1 MKDGERKP
9 GRGAV
14 VLRINARRKG
24 AKPGEEPADAR
35 AILAR
40 AGLSEAAL
48 TPAVKRTLGALAT
61 SRGSR
66 RELNAALSRIGAL
79 ERLVGEDQP
88 VPVRSRRAFLREL
101 ARMAAFA
108 DRYGMPASLVYF
120 DIEGMKQINDRHG
133 HEAGDAVLEEISRLL
148 VEHVRMSDMVGRLGG
163 DEFGVL
169 LMRTEA
175 PLAERKAQELAA
187 AVEKHPIAWQ
197 GRNLNVG
204 IAFGIYAVIGKES
217 ASDMLG
223 AAALALRSRKSGPQ
237 ATS

>member
-14 VLRINARRKG
+14 VLHLNARRKG
-24 AKPGEEPADAR
+24 AKQGEEPADPR

-40 AGLSEAAL
+40 AGLNEAAL

-120 DIEGMKQINDRHG
+120 DVEGMKRINGRHG

-163 DEFGVL
+163 DKFGVL
-169 LMRTEA
+169 LMRTDA
-175 PLAERKAQELAA
+175 SLAERKAQELAA
-187 AVEKHPIAWQ
+187 AIAKQSIAWQ
-197 GRNLNVG
+197 GKSLSVG
-204 IAFGIYAVIGKES
+204 VAFGIYAVIGKES

-223 AAALALRSRKSGPQ
+223 AAARALRGRKSGPE

>member
-1 MKDGERKP
+1 MKDGERKS
-9 GRGAV
+9 RRDAV
-14 VLRINARRKG
+14 VLHLNARRKG

-40 AGLSEAAL
+40 AGLSEEAL
-48 TPAVKRTLGALAT
+48 TPAAKRTLGALAT

-120 DIEGMKQINDRHG
+120 DVEDMKRINDW
-133 HEAGDAVLEEISRLL
+133 
-148 VEHVRMSDMVGRLGG
+148 
-163 DEFGVL
+163 
-169 LMRTEA
+169 
-175 PLAERKAQELAA
+175 P
-187 AVEKHPIAWQ
+187 
-197 GRNLNVG
+197 
-204 IAFGIYAVIGKES
+204 
-217 ASDMLG
+217 
-223 AAALALRSRKSGPQ
+223 
-237 ATS
+237 

>member
-1 MKDGERKP
+1 MKDGERKT

-14 VLRINARRKG
+14 VLHLNARRKG
-24 AKPGEEPADAR
+24 AKPGEAPADAR

-48 TPAVKRTLGALAT
+48 TPAVKRTLGALAA

-88 VPVRSRRAFLREL
+88 VPIRSRRAFLREL
-101 ARMAAFA
+101 ARMVAFA
-108 DRYGMPASLVYF
+108 ERYGMPASLVCF
-120 DIEGMKQINDRHG
+120 DVEGMKGINDRHG
-133 HEAGDAVLEEISRLL
+133 HEAGDAVLDEIGRLL

-175 PLAERKAQELAA
+175 PHAERKAKELAA
-187 AVEKHPIAWQ
+187 AVAKQPIAWQ
-197 GRNLNVG
+197 GERLSVGVTFG
-204 IAFGIYAVIGKES
+204 IAAVTGKDS
-217 ASDMLG
+217 ASDML
-223 AAALALRSRKSGPQ
+223 AAAARALRSRKSGPR
-237 ATS
+237 ASS

>member
-9 GRGAV
+9 ERGAV
-14 VLRINARRKG
+14 VLHLNARRKG

-48 TPAVKRTLGALAT
+48 TPVAKRTLGALAA

-66 RELNAALSRIGAL
+66 RELNAALSRIGVL
-79 ERLVGEDQP
+79 ERLVGDDQP

-120 DIEGMKQINDRHG
+120 DIEDMKGINGRHG
-133 HEAGDAVLEEISRLL
+133 HGAGDAVLEEIGRVL

-169 LMRTEA
+169 LMRTDA
-175 PLAERKAQELAA
+175 SLAERKAQELAA
-187 AVEKHPIAWQ
+187 AIAKQPIAWQ
-197 GRNLNVG
+197 GKSLSVG
-204 IAFGIYAVIGKES
+204 VAFGIYAVIEKES
-217 ASDMLG
+217 ASGMLG
-223 AAALALRSRKSGPQ
+223 AAARALRSRKSGPQ

>member
-1 MKDGERKP
+1 MKDGERKT

-14 VLRINARRKG
+14 VLHLNARRKS
-24 AKPGEEPADAR
+24 AKPGEAPADAR

-48 TPAVKRTLGALAT
+48 TPAVKRTLGALAA

-88 VPVRSRRAFLREL
+88 VPIRSRRAFLREL

-108 DRYGMPASLVYF
+108 ERYGMPASLVCF
-120 DIEGMKQINDRHG
+120 DVEGMKGINDRHG
-133 HEAGDAVLEEISRLL
+133 HEAGDAVLDEIGRLL

-175 PLAERKAQELAA
+175 PHAERKAKELAA
-187 AVEKHPIAWQ
+187 AVTCDGPLPKSSSKERRKAASGATSSVPIRIVKYS
-197 GRNLNVG
+197 GG
-204 IAFGIYAVIGKES
+204 
-217 ASDMLG
+217 
-223 AAALALRSRKSGPQ
+223 ALRSLPLRAS
-237 ATS
+237 SLMRW